1 MKFPLDKLPK
11 VCYNENVKRKEIQTG
26 RLKKISKKK
35 KPLDKLQK
43 VCYNKDVSK
52 REKSPANKKQ
62 GSDRTLER
70 KYHYGKHC

>member
-1 MKFPLDKLPK
+1 MVLKPESPK
-11 VCYNENVKRKEIQTG
+11 KN
-26 RLKKISKKK
+26 SKKFEN
-35 KPLDKLQK
+35 PLDKLQE
-43 VCYNKDVSK
+43 VCYNKNVSK